1 MITNRRE
8 ILQQT
13 VEEIE
18 LLSKMHL
25 MYGLKD
31 EPCFAAQKKKIAD
44 LIADGR
50 INVRREL
57 DPVSRNLF
65 HRYFG

>member
-25 MYGLKD
+25 MYGLQD
-31 EPCFAAQKKKIAD
+31 EPCFAAQKQ
-44 LIADGR
+44 
-50 INVRREL
+50 
-57 DPVSRNLF
+57 
-65 HRYFG
+65 